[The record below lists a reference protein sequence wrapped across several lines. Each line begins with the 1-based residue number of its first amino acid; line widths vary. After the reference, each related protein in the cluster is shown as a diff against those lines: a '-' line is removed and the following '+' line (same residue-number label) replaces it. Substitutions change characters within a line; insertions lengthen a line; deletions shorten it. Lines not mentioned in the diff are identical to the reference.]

1 MDGRE
6 QKLDI
11 MKDSYGMSQITDVT
25 TLHVDPSDDAA
36 MPDILATAN
45 NVRAERATDMYEH
58 SSRSHSIFTLHID
71 CVRGPEAHPFQMA
84 TSTECLVLQR
94 CGEIIRIC
102 RKGRFRFEFQIAT
115 STDVPLD
122 VTLTIA
128 CSICSAALCS
138 TGDIR

>member
-1 MDGRE
+1 
-6 QKLDI
+6 
-11 MKDSYGMSQITDVT
+11 MSQITDVT

-84 TSTECLVLQR
+84 TSTECLVLQHS
-94 CGEIIRIC
+94 GELIRVS
-102 RKGRFRFEFQIAT
+102 RKGRFRWPHLPIGP
-115 STDVPLD
+115 DVGELMQR
-122 VTLTIA
+122 VARLFGY
-128 CSICSAALCS
+128 SARASSLP
-138 TGDIR
+138 